1 MEVYYKKKAILA
13 YLVHKKYVRTYD
25 RRNLV
30 HPFTD
35 SRLLR
40 GEFHTT
46 FSDIRENP
54 EKFFT
59 YFRMS
64 VRSFDELATKVSPK
78 LISQDTCMRLSIPPL
93 EKNSDRC
100 LSKHSLFW
108 SYRDNFHQR
117 CSKFLYDF

>member
-1 MEVYYKKKAILA
+1 MEVYYKKKAVLA

-25 RRNLV
+25 RRYWV

-40 GEFHTT
+40 GEFYTT
-46 FSDIRENP
+46 FSDVRENP

-64 VRSFDELATKVSPK
+64 VRSFNELATKVSPK

-93 EKNSDRC
+93 EMIAVTLR
-100 LSKHSLFW
+100 
-108 SYRDNFHQR
+108 
-117 CSKFLYDF
+117 